1 MKYIAKLIFI
11 TLFVI
16 TICAEDYYRTLG
28 VKRNASQA
36 EIKKAFKKLSLKY
49 HPDKNKKDP
58 ERAKQMFIKVANA
71 YEVLSD
77 EKKRKTYDQ
86 YGEEGVKQQTERENA
101 GHQGHGGFGNFG
113 GGFNAGG
120 SFEDIFEQMMGG
132 GSRRQRY
139 HFQQGGQQHGG
150 GYQQEQHFQQ
160 EEEEEKNYFENTDV
174 INLKMDNLSKLY
186 RRKEIWYVFFFKAAD
201 RDFETIKEMWKTLAE
216 KSYGI
221 FKIAAVNC
229 RSDEEICDEFS
240 VRQTPLIVYFP
251 ESSEDHEVYRGI
263 KKWED
268 VFNYGA
274 KRMQSFV
281 RVINKDNYGDFVNDN
296 PTQHKIVLFTQR
308 KTTPPLLKALS
319 KHFKGK
325 LSFGEIRQ
333 SETELAQRF
342 GIDKFPT
349 LVVISEPENYKGI
362 NYDGPLKRDNL
373 EKFLNQYAYI
383 ARKIEKDISVK
394 ELTNDI
400 YNKQKICNESD
411 GKNICVIYLTQ
422 EETLMG
428 NENAMLEEITKRY
441 TNDPIKVFYLNP
453 NKYKYFWVSFE
464 ESAKDSIFLIIK
476 GKRKMYLPIKSYEL
490 SEVTNSIDNV
500 LSGSGRFKKLIKKL
514 NLNLQATTKDDL

>member
-11 TLFVI
+11 TLFVF
-16 TICAEDYYRTLG
+16 TICAEDYYKTLG
-28 VKRNASQA
+28 VKRNASNA

-58 ERAKQMFIKVANA
+58 EKAKQMFIKVANA

-101 GHQGHGGFGNFG
+101 GQQGFG
-113 GGFNAGG
+113 GGFGGG
-120 SFEDIFEQMMGG
+120 SFEDIFEQFMGG
-132 GSRRQRY
+132 NSRRQKY
-139 HFQQGGQQHGG
+139 HFQHGGQQHRGG
-150 GYQQEQHFQQ
+150 HHQEQHFEQ

-186 RRKEIWYVFFFKAAD
+186 RRKEIWYVFFYKAAD
-201 RDFETIKEMWKTLAE
+201 RDFETIKEMLKTLGE

-229 RSDEEICDEFS
+229 RSDEEICEEFS

-251 ESSEDHEVYRGI
+251 ESSEDHEVYRGV

-281 RVINKDNYGDFVNDN
+281 RVVNKDNYGDFVNDN
-296 PTQHKIVLFTQR
+296 PTQHKVVLFTQR
-308 KTTPPLLKALS
+308 KSTPPLLKALS

-333 SETELAQRF
+333 SEIELAQRF
-342 GIDKFPT
+342 TVDKFPT

-362 NYDGPLKRDNL
+362 KYDGPLNRDNL
-373 EKFLNQYAYI
+373 EKFLNQYAYS
-383 ARKIEKDISVK
+383 ARKVEKDMSVK

-411 GKNICVIYLTQ
+411 GKNICVIYLTK
-422 EETLMG
+422 EDTLTG
-428 NENAMLEEITKRY
+428 SENAMLEDITKRY
-441 TNDPIKVFYLNP
+441 SNDPIKVFYLNP
-453 NKYKYFWVSFE
+453 IKYKYFWVSFE
-464 ESAKDSIFLIIK
+464 EIAKDAKFLIIK
-476 GKRKMYLPIKSYEL
+476 GKRKMYLSIKSSEL
-490 SEVTNSIDNV
+490 PEVTNSIDNV
-500 LSGSGRFKKLIKKL
+500 LSGSGGFKKLIKKM
-514 NLNLQATTKDDL
+514 NLNLKANTKDDL